1 MRTAIARD
9 RRRGLAAAAGWAL
22 AGLGG
27 LPGPAGAQA
36 PAPMQRPEE
45 VENGVWMLRG
55 LPGEPDRVNLGRIGN
70 AGFVIGRTGVLLVDS
85 GTSFLHGQA
94 LLAAVQAITDKPVK
108 AALLTQA
115 RQEFIFGG
123 AALQAQ
129 GIPLLM
135 QREAAALMAARCE
148 GCLKTLRQ
156 ELGEDAMRGT
166 VVPKPDRVFGETWVF
181 EDIGRPVL
189 ISHHG
194 LANSPGST
202 SALDTRTGTLFAG
215 GLVEN
220 RRVPDIQDGEI
231 AGWRAALGALRTLRI
246 ETIVPAH
253 GKAGSPRL
261 AQATEAYL
269 AQLQLRCAELLRAG
283 TALSAVA
290 DAADLPTYREWDEY
304 ENIHRRNAELE
315 FLRLEREQLRDSA
328 TPGR

>member
-1 MRTAIARD
+1 MNPSIQD
-9 RRRGLAAAAGWAL
+9 PSRRRVLAAAGAAATLL
-22 AGLGG
+22 A
-27 LPGPAGAQA
+27 AGARAQTA
-36 PAPMQRPEE
+36 ALLQRPDE

-55 LPGEPDRVNLGRIGN
+55 LPGEPDADNLGRIGN
-70 AGFVIGRTGVLLVDS
+70 AGFIIGRTGVLLIDS

-94 LLAAVQAITDKPVK
+94 LLAAVQEATDKPVK

-135 QREAAALMAARCE
+135 HRDAAALMAARCE
-148 GCLKTLRQ
+148 GCLKTLQR
-156 ELGEDAMRGT
+156 ELGEEAMRGT
-166 VVPKPDRVFGETWVF
+166 VVPRPDRVFDETWVF

-202 SALDTRTGTLFAG
+202 SALETRTGTLFSG

-220 RRVPDIQDGEI
+220 RRVPDIQDGDI
-231 AGWRAALGALRTLRI
+231 ANWRAALGALRTLRI
-246 ETIVPAH
+246 ETVVPAH
-253 GKAGSPRL
+253 GKAGGPRL
-261 AQATEAYL
+261 VQATDAYL
-269 AQLQLRCAELLRAG
+269 AQLQVRCAELLRAG

-290 DAADLPTYREWDEY
+290 EAADLPAYRDWDEY
-304 ENIHRRNAELE
+304 ENIHRRNASVE
-315 FLRLEREQLRDSA
+315 FLRLEREQLRA
-328 TPGR
+328 AAVPAR

>member
-1 MRTAIARD
+1 MKPVIQAPA
-9 RRRGLAAAAGWAL
+9 RRRWLAAAATTA
-22 AGLGG
+22 ASVFTGG
-27 LPGPAGAQA
+27 AHAQA
-36 PAPMQRPEE
+36 AAPQQRPEE

-55 LPGEPDRVNLGRIGN
+55 LRGEPVADTLGRIGN
-70 AGFVIGRTGVLLVDS
+70 SGFIVGRTGVLLVDS
-85 GTSFLHGQA
+85 GTSYLHGQA
-94 LLAAVQAITDKPVK
+94 LLAAVQEVTDKPVK

-135 QREAAALMAARCE
+135 HRDAAALMAQRCE
-148 GCLKTLRQ
+148 GCLKTLKR

-166 VVPKPDRVFGETWVF
+166 VVPKPDRVFDETWVF

-194 LANSPGST
+194 LANGPGST
-202 SALDTRTGTLFAG
+202 SALETRSGTLFSG

-220 RRVPDIQDGEI
+220 RRVPDVQDGDI
-231 AGWRAALGALRTLRI
+231 ATWRSALGALRTLRI

-253 GKAGSPRL
+253 GKAGAPRL
-261 AQATEAYL
+261 VQATDAYL
-269 AQLQLRCAELLRAG
+269 ADLQRRCAELLKAG

-290 DAADLPTYREWDEY
+290 DAADLPAYRDWDEY
-304 ENIHRRNAELE
+304 ENIHRRNASIEY
-315 FLRLEREQLRDSA
+315 LRLEREQLRA
-328 TPGR
+328 AAQPGR